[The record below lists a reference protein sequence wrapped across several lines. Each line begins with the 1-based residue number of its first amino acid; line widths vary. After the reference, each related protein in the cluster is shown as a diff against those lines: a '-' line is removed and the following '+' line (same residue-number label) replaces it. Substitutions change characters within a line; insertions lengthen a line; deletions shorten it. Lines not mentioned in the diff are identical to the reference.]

1 MTPHSVAL
9 VQASFRKVV
18 PIAGLASDLFYD
30 RLFATAPEVR
40 ALFPDDLSDQKK
52 KLIQML
58 AVAVNSLGNL
68 DMIVPAARDLG
79 RRHGGYGVTPA
90 HYSTVGAA
98 LIWTLRHGLG
108 EAFTPEV
115 EAAWAETY
123 GLLSGVMIDAQ
134 EMEEV

>member
-1 MTPHSVAL
+1 MPLISLKPLSRKTPKSGWKCR
-9 VQASFRKVV
+9 SS
-18 PIAGLASDLFYD
+18 G
-30 RLFATAPEVR
+30 

-68 DMIVPAARDLG
+68 DMIVPAVRDLG